1 MNANVL
7 CELCLSSARK
17 VWCMYVHVCFFLS
30 APSSDVTAPAAVCLS
45 MEKVYDSATGLPRP
59 DVLKDHFINEGRL
72 EEDVAL
78 AIIRE
83 GVCVCVCVCV
93 FVQWPC

>member
-1 MNANVL
+1 
-7 CELCLSSARK
+7 
-17 VWCMYVHVCFFLS
+17 MYVHVCFFLS

-83 GVCVCVCVCV
+83 GVCVCVCVYACAC
-93 FVQWPC
+93 VQWPC

>member
-1 MNANVL
+1 
-7 CELCLSSARK
+7 
-17 VWCMYVHVCFFLS
+17 MYVHVCFFLS

-93 FVQWPC
+93 CAVAMLATLCVGPKEQEV